1 MLIPPEIYRKKGYKV
16 WCVGDDIS
24 WLRIGKDGRLWAINP
39 ENGFFGVAPGTS
51 MKSNPNAL
59 ISTQKNTIFTN
70 VVQNLDDNTV
80 WWEGLDKNPPENA
93 LDWKGNPWNGKTSHE
108 KGAHPNSRFTSP
120 TKNCPCLSPEFDN
133 PEGVPI
139 SAIIFGGRRA
149 HTTPLVYEALS
160 WNHGVFIGS
169 SLSSESTAASTGKTG
184 VLKHNPMAMMPFCG
198 YNMGDYFSHW
208 IKMGKML
215 GKNAPKIFNVNWFK
229 TNEKGDFIW
238 PGYGENIRVLDWI
251 LDRCENKTQ
260 AKSTPIG
267 YMPHEK
273 DINLE
278 KSGVRAETLSKLLEV
293 DTNAWLNETEKIKEF
308 YSIFK
313 EKLPQELQDELKSL
327 NSRLKNN

>member
-1 MLIPPEIYRKKGYKV
+1 
-16 WCVGDDIS
+16 
-24 WLRIGKDGRLWAINP
+24 
-39 ENGFFGVAPGTS
+39 
-51 MKSNPNAL
+51 
-59 ISTQKNTIFTN
+59 
-70 VVQNLDDNTV
+70 
-80 WWEGLDKNPPENA
+80 
-93 LDWKGNPWNGKTSHE
+93 
-108 KGAHPNSRFTSP
+108 
-120 TKNCPCLSPEFDN
+120 
-133 PEGVPI
+133 
-139 SAIIFGGRRA
+139 
-149 HTTPLVYEALS
+149 
-160 WNHGVFIGS
+160 
-169 SLSSESTAASTGKTG
+169 
-184 VLKHNPMAMMPFCG
+184 MAMMPFCG

-313 EKLPQELQDELKSL
+313 EKLPQELQDELKFL